1 MSESRRGA
9 MAGAT
14 PIPGGVLANVVSP
27 EFFRT
32 FTIPLVKGRAFT
44 ERDGAAAPRVGV
56 INERMARI
64 AFGDSD
70 PIGRSFNFRATPKEQ
85 IEIVGVAR
93 DVRHNPRETASPAVY
108 TPLGQGGEIK
118 DLMTVAVRAA
128 GDRVVSAESFRTE
141 IQGVSPDL
149 VVTRQRTFGEQVRAL
164 LVRER
169 TLALLSAW
177 FGLLAV
183 VLACV
188 GLYGVM
194 SHQVTQR
201 QQEIGIRL
209 ALGADT
215 STLLVAMLRETAMV
229 AAIGIA
235 IGTAA
240 ALGLSKLISDLLFDV
255 PARDPLTFA
264 AAAGVLAITTLLAGY
279 LPARRASR
287 VDPTTVLRSS

>member
-1 MSESRRGA
+1 
-9 MAGAT
+9 
-14 PIPGGVLANVVSP
+14 VSP